1 MTTEQIIGTV
11 LIFAF
16 LQSEVVFIYYVLHIY
31 DTRINKLAE
40 AGIEMA
46 KVLET
51 IRRSFKTALE
61 AVRAKKK

>member
-16 LQSEVVFIYYVLHIY
+16 LQSEVVFIYYVLHTY
-31 DTRINKLAE
+31 DRRINKLAE

-61 AVRAKKK
+61 TVRAKKK